1 MSGSAREGNGCKAGR
16 EMLTAEDDAVAF
28 EVDQRELI
36 LSPDLDQGVQDVSGG
51 DGDTGD
57 VH

>member
-1 MSGSAREGNGCKAGR
+1 
-16 EMLTAEDDAVAF
+16 MLTAEDDAVAF